1 MASCSTPQWST
12 QYTPQIRLT
21 VTQTASTATTATL
34 TWVLEYVAHGYAA
47 STSGVAKAY
56 SVVIAGETEKS
67 GSYDINGRTGTSTI
81 ASGTKTITKTTAAQ
95 TISFSCSMA
104 FNLTWTGVYG
114 GTKSAS
120 GSISVAAKTS
130 YKVTYNANGGSG
142 APSAQTKW
150 HGTNI
155 TLSSTKPTRTG
166 YTFKGWATSASGS
179 VAYAAGASYTADATV
194 TLYAVWQA
202 ITYPVTYNAN
212 GGTGSPGNQT
222 KTYGTTLTLS
232 STKPTRTNYT
242 FKGWGTSASATTV
255 AYAAG
260 ASYTANAALNLY
272 AIWELAYLAPRITDF
287 TVNRCNA
294 SGTASDEGTNAKV
307 SFKWECD
314 KTVSSITI
322 KWKVTTETTWQS
334 KTVTASGTSGT
345 VSTVIGSDG
354 ISGEY
359 AYDIQVVVSDSLGSS
374 TQTRTLDGFYFLL
387 DFLADGTGVAI
398 GKAATVP
405 NAFDVYKRTIIRGNE
420 DASGTTESGQF
431 IVGDPLGA
439 HLAFDN
445 NEIMAKSNAETVSQL
460 NLNPDGGIVSVGGE
474 LHAQAGLVLPNNE
487 KISLK
492 NAAGTARSMIFTNA
506 DNTTSFGYGGYANN
520 EGTSSFDGN
529 AVNIRSKGAIA
540 ITSPTAG
547 LSARPYGVNKVLW
560 SGGAFMN
567 ASQSCTLS
575 EAISA
580 QPHGVIL
587 VFSRYDSSVLNY
599 GFNSC
604 FVSKHTVTN
613 HSALGHAFSMV
624 NDASLFYTGAKYLY
638 ISDTT
643 ITGNATNAL
652 SGTND
657 NGGIYSSNK
666 FVLRYVLGV

>member
-1 MASCSTPQWST
+1 
-12 QYTPQIRLT
+12 LT

-34 TWVLEYVAHGYAA
+34 SWVLEYVAHGYAA
-47 STSGVAKAY
+47 STSGVAKSY
-56 SVVIAGETEKS
+56 SVVIAGQTVKS
-67 GSYDINGRTGTSTI
+67 GTYDINGRTGTTTI

-104 FNLTWTGVYG
+104 FNLTWSGVYG

-120 GSISVAAKTS
+120 GSISVSAKTS
-130 YKVTYNANGGSG
+130 HKVTYNANGGSG

-150 HGTNI
+150 HGTAI

-179 VAYAAGASYTADATV
+179 VAYAAGASYSSDAAV

-212 GGTGSPGNQT
+212 GGTGAPANQT

-260 ASYTANAALNLY
+260 ASYTANAALTLY
-272 AIWELAYLAPRITDF
+272 AIWKLAYLAPRITDF

-307 SFKWECD
+307 SFKWGCD

-322 KWKVTTETTWQS
+322 KWKITTATTWQS

-431 IVGDPLGA
+431 IVGDPLGYHVA
-439 HLAFDN
+439 MDS
-445 NEIMAKSNAETVSQL
+445 NEIMAKQNATTPY
-460 NLNPDGGIVSVGGE
+460 NLIINGEGGNVGIG
-474 LHAQAGLVLPNNE
+474 GSDS
-487 KISLK
+487 KISLNGTVYMK
-492 NAAGTARSMIFTNA
+492 NGKAFYGTNA
-506 DNTTSFGYGGYANN
+506 GGNNRSLMQLNANNQYMFGYGGYSSN
-520 EGTSSFDGN
+520 EGESYFDGN

-547 LSARPYGVNKVLW
+547 LTARNYGVNKVLW
-560 SGGAFMN
+560 SGARYMTADHTN
-567 ASQSCTLS
+567 NLS
-575 EAISA
+575 EAVSA
-580 QPHGVIL
+580 QPNGVIL
-587 VFSRYDSSVLNY
+587 VWSSYAN
-599 GFNSC
+599 GAAENSSFYSFFVPKH
-604 FVSKHTVTN
+604 FVSAH
-613 HSALGHAFSMV
+613 GGCGMYFSG
-624 NDASLFYTGAKYLY
+624 NGRYQHFAKYLY
-638 ISDTT
+638 INNST
-643 ITGNATNAL
+643 ITGFAENNKNVSVGGVTIR
-652 SGTND
+652 ND
-657 NGGIYSSNK
+657 L
-666 FVLRYVLGV
+666 FVLRYVIGV